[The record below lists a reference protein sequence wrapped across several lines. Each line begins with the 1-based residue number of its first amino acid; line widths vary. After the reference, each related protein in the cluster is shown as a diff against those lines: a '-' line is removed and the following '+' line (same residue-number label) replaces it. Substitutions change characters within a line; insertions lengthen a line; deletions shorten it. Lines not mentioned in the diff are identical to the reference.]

1 MSTFAINVTKA
12 DNFDVTISADLPP
25 DALSTL
31 RWAVHDLMDSRDWLD
46 LRVGRLAQAVMRA
59 ADYHNTADSF
69 TISNQPICSDC
80 TWIVSISDGWV
91 CIQDYRNNDDAE
103 YIAFAAMYD
112 WVVPTEA

>member
-1 MSTFAINVTKA
+1 MTTFAINVTKA

-25 DALSTL
+25 EALSTI
-31 RWAVHDLMDSRDWLD
+31 RWAVHDLMDSTDSLD
-46 LRVGRLAQAVMRA
+46 LRVGRLAQSMMRA

-80 TWIVSISDGWV
+80 TWTVSISESRV
-91 CIQDYRNNDDAE
+91 CIEDYRNNDDAE
-103 YIAFAAMYD
+103 YIAFADMYD